1 MALMDTKTACQVAVA
16 DLRGVQAR
24 VNAILADLYD
34 SAPAYAGEVE
44 SVKEATETAI
54 KVLRGEG
61 VE

>member
-1 MALMDTKTACQVAVA
+1 MDQPTACRVAVA

-44 SVKEATETAI
+44 SIKEATETAI
-54 KVLRGEG
+54 KVLSGD
-61 VE
+61 